1 MTVAQVMA
9 SIADVRCTA
18 EFVADLH
25 RLGMTAVRIN
35 SAHISPDTFRE
46 MVSVIRS
53 VSPDIKILMD
63 TKGAEIRTTA
73 LPCDLSVRKG
83 AVLEFHSGNEDST
96 PECIRLKVADMAAYV
111 HPGDEMLIDDGQL
124 KFRIT
129 EVSADSFKA
138 EALNDG
144 LLGSRKTVAFPGITL
159 PPLPAVTE
167 RDREFIRLSVELGI
181 DMIAHSF
188 VRSASDILAVKQLTE
203 GAGIKVYAKIEC
215 PEAVENMEAIAEAAD
230 GLLVARG
237 DLSTCVAYN
246 LIPGVQLR
254 ASALCRKLGKPLILA
269 TQILQSM
276 MEHPYPTR
284 PETSDIALAVLEG
297 FDWLLLTGETAVG
310 RYPRECVDVLYRTIQ
325 SVSSLPWNLST
336 NI

>member
-1 MTVAQVMA
+1 MSGTQVMA

-18 EFVADLH
+18 DFVADLY
-25 RLGMTAVRIN
+25 RLGMKAVRIN

-73 LPCDLSVRKG
+73 LPRALCVEKG
-83 AVLEFHSGNEDST
+83 MRLEFRSGDEDST
-96 PECIRLKVADMAAYV
+96 NGCIRLKVADIAAYV
-111 HPGDEMLIDDGQL
+111 HPGDEMLIDDGL
-124 KFRIT
+124 LRFRIT
-129 EVSADSFKA
+129 EVNADSFIA
-138 EALNDG
+138 EALNSG
-144 LLGSRKTVAFPGITL
+144 ELGSRKTVAFPGITL

-167 RDREFIRLSVELGI
+167 RDRMFIELSVELGI

-188 VRSASDILAVKQLTE
+188 VRSASDVLAVKALTQ
-203 GAGIKVYAKIEC
+203 GSSLQIYAKIEC
-215 PEAVENMEAIAEAAD
+215 PEAVENMEEIAAAAD

-237 DLSTCVAYN
+237 DLSTCVAYYA
-246 LIPGVQLR
+246 IPEVQLR
-254 ASALCRKLGKPLILA
+254 ASASCRKLGKPLILA
-269 TQILQSM
+269 TQILNSM

-284 PETSDIALAVLEG
+284 PEADGIALAVLEG
-297 FDWLLLTGETAVG
+297 FNWLLLTGETAAG
-310 RYPRECVDVLYRTIQ
+310 KYPRECVDVLHRTIC
-325 SVSSLPWNLST
+325 SVSSLPWKLST